1 MDWDAGEGCCRR
13 SSLLGRGG
21 VSVCGEGYWWVPG
34 WDDEWGGIEA
44 HMARGGGGREGERGV
59 ARAGEVCTTAGDR
72 LEWDVATGSL
82 CGSYVAKSA
91 ERQRKVLC
99 VMLFR
104 TV

>member
-1 MDWDAGEGCCRR
+1 MRGRGAAVGAACWGGEGLVFVERAI
-13 SSLLGRGG
+13 GG
-21 VSVCGEGYWWVPG
+21 FRDGMMSGVALKRTWRVVVE
-34 WDDEWGGIEA
+34 
-44 HMARGGGGREGERGV
+44 GGRGERGV